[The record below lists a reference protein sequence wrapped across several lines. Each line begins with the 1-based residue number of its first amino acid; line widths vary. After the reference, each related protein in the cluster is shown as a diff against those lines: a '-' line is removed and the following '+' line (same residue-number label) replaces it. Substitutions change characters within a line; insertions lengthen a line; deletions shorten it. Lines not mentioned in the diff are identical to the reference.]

1 VFEKQSAM
9 AAENADAPNVKII
22 PPLVYLI
29 GLALG
34 FAVTLWMPLRLVP
47 DWVAWPLAG
56 ALVACGAVLAV
67 SAVLRFKGVGTTV
80 RPDRAASTL
89 VIAGPYR
96 ITRNPMYL
104 GLALIYLG
112 IAIAGQSVWAIIL
125 LPPVLIIIQRYA
137 IQREEAFLERRFGAD
152 YVDYTTRVRRWI

>member
-1 VFEKQSAM
+1 M

-22 PPLVYLI
+22 PPFVYLI

-34 FAVTLWMPLRLVP
+34 FGMTLWVPFRLVP

-56 ALVACGAVLAV
+56 ALVACGAVLAA

-89 VIAGPYR
+89 VITGPYR

-112 IAIAGQSVWAIIL
+112 IAIAGQSLWAIIL

-137 IQREEAFLERRFGAD
+137 IHREEAFLERRFGRD